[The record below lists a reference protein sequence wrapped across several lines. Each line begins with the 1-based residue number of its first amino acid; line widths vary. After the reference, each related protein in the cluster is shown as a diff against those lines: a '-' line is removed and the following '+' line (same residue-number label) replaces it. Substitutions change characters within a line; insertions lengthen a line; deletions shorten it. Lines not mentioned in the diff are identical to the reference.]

1 MRVVL
6 PANNF
11 IYCPMCATP
20 LVEKHIYQASRL
32 TCPACNYI
40 NFLEPK
46 LVAVV
51 VVEHEGMI
59 LLGRRNMEPS
69 RGLWTFIG
77 GFVERGE
84 KVEDAAIRE
93 VKEET
98 NLDVQLEGLLGI
110 YSGPGNPHVVLAFR
124 ASIINGD
131 TSQMTSQP
139 DEISELVFFSPREI
153 PEMAFPS
160 SQQILQAWL
169 NT

>member
-1 MRVVL
+1 L

-11 IYCPMCATP
+11 IYCPLCATP

-32 TCPACNYI
+32 VCPACNYI

-51 VVEHEGMI
+51 VVQHEGKV
-59 LLGRRNMEPS
+59 LLGRRNMEPA

-110 YSGPGNPHVVLAFR
+110 YSEPGNPHVVLAFR
-124 ASIINGD
+124 ASVKNGD
-131 TSQMTSQP
+131 TSHMAGQP

-153 PEMAFPS
+153 PELAFPS
-160 SQQILQAWL
+160 SIQILQAWQ
-169 NT
+169 NM